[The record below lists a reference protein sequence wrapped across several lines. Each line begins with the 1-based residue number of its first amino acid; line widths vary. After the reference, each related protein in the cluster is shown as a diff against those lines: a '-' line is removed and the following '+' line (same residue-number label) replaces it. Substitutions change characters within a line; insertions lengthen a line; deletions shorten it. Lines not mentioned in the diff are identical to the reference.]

1 MEVVEVSVNYLSFFC
16 VLVLASLLDRYPND
30 FNSPRLWFHDW
41 PALRLGYEYVR
52 RGILFLFLIIKYIL
66 YYMYAV
72 CLWLAL
78 CGWSCE
84 HNDRD
89 RFFILLHQKTQL
101 PLLLQLLC
109 LYISLP
115 TNVTS
120 DLHCTTFRNCEQKL
134 NMPAFINH
142 SNMFSLG
149 AKSAYHSSRLLSR
162 LANYLYCASSL
173 SLYALVF
180 LITCHCSLTSVL
192 PHLEWYLWFVRRR
205 LWIKGT
211 QQRWLN

>member
-1 MEVVEVSVNYLSFFC
+1 MITWLTCAKTQIWICEKGYSF
-16 VLVLASLLDRYPND
+16 LVLFLNNKIY
-30 FNSPRLWFHDW
+30 
-41 PALRLGYEYVR
+41 
-52 RGILFLFLIIKYIL
+52 FLFSY
-66 YYMYAV
+66 V

-84 HNDRD
+84 HYDRD
-89 RFFILLHQKTQL
+89 RDFSSYSIKRHHY
-101 PLLLQLLC
+101 LC
-109 LYISLP
+109 FYSSFVFTYLYPPRSP
-115 TNVTS
+115 

-162 LANYLYCASSL
+162 LANYFHCASSL

-180 LITCHCSLTSVL
+180 
-192 PHLEWYLWFVRRR
+192 
-205 LWIKGT
+205 
-211 QQRWLN
+211 